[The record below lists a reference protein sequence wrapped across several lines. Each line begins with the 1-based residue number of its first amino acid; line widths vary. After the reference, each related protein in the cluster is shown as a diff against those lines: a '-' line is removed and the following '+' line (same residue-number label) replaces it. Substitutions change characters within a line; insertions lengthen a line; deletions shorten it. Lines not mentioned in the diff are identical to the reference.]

1 MTVTTPSAVPTAAYE
16 NPGAANKA
24 EPPRDYWGRYRLP
37 HPNDE
42 NGKQYGYQRVTTFAK
57 VLDDTYNLDK
67 WKTRQTVLGLLKR
80 PDLLALAATITEPD
94 SAQGK
99 KDLDEICEKAQE
111 AAGTSVKANLGTAL
125 HSYCEQLLSGASGDT
140 IPQQFHADLLAYRR
154 ELSRLGIV
162 ELPYYTERVV
172 FNDSFDVSGRFD
184 RIVQL
189 PDGTLAVLDIKTRDG
204 DLDLS
209 WSSIAIQLA
218 TYAKAKWIRNYE
230 TSRWE
235 PMPNV
240 RTDIALVVHLPV
252 GRGEAHVY
260 QVNINAGWWGAR
272 IAAEGQAWRKTKH
285 LAAPFIPEHLPKPL
299 EHPTPEQL
307 QIGSQPAPQ
316 VPINPAPDGAVDPFA
331 AAAQPE
337 HSGTPSLAA
346 HVAVDPSRSQN
357 FGAFVDSNGRAGMI
371 TPPDP
376 QGNGDPGTAAGGP
389 TPGWLSTPQEAAAAT
404 PQQYTRDP
412 FAGIP
417 AAAPADPFA
426 VTAPQQPLDPQQ
438 FVATAHVGYDASGTE
453 WKFGPGV
460 TLEQAK
466 ANGIV
471 YVDRIPLEPGPLPPA
486 VQDVVNRV
494 ASTIANGAAPV
505 THSAGGALPLG
516 FGATATSP
524 GPVNGGRVAFSS
536 AKQANIS
543 LNPDGTENA
552 AAFVKP
558 HEFQGDG
565 LTCAYCSLGSGDTRA
580 NHREQPTATDQQPGE
595 KRGPG
600 RPAKPPLDP
609 KTATVDELADLPK
622 AKLQDLLRGL
632 DPQANLARQ
641 RKNLAAEIVRLRDA
655 MTGGQPNQHGYG
667 TVTQQT
673 GVTGEDVVLSPTVS
687 NAPGPVPPDPTPQY
701 PADRDPF
708 AVPQPEAHG
717 APVLDENYYL
727 GQIQLAQSKKD
738 LSNLWQHAQNNKV
751 PWTDNL
757 DNAGKARMQVIASQ
771 S

>member
-1 MTVTTPSAVPTAAYE
+1 LTVTTPSAVPTAAYE
-16 NPGAANKA
+16 NPGPANKS

-42 NGKQYGYQRVTTFAK
+42 NGKQYGFQRVTTFAK

-111 AAGTSVKANLGTAL
+111 AAGTNVKANLGTAL
-125 HSYCEQLLSGASGDT
+125 HGYCDQLLNGMSGDQ

-154 ELSRLGIV
+154 ELARLGIK
-162 ELPYYTERVV
+162 ELPYYAERVV
-172 FNDSFDVSGRFD
+172 FNESFDVSGRFD
-184 RIVQL
+184 RIVLL
-189 PDGTLAVLDIKTRDG
+189 PDGTLAILDIKTRDG
-204 DLDLS
+204 DLELS

-218 TYAKAKWIRNYE
+218 TYANAKHIRNYE

-240 RTDIALVVHLPV
+240 RKDIALVVHLPV

-272 IAAEGQAWRKTKH
+272 VAAEGQAWRKTKH
-285 LAAPFIPEHLPKPL
+285 LAAPFIPEHTPKPL
-299 EHPTPEQL
+299 EHPTPAQIEQGL
-307 QIGSQPAPQ
+307 QPTPQ
-316 VPINPAPDGAVDPFA
+316 VPMNPTPEGAVDPFA
-331 AAAQPE
+331 AEAA
-337 HSGTPSLAA
+337 AA
-346 HVAVDPSRSQN
+346 RV
-357 FGAFVDSNGRAGMI
+357 
-371 TPPDP
+371 PDP
-376 QGNGDPGTAAGGP
+376 GGTRPANGVDFAALAQQPDPAGVDFAAVQEAAAGVNLITHPGTVAGGP
-389 TPGWLSTPQEAAAAT
+389 TPGWMPSPQEVAAAT
-404 PQQYTRDP
+404 PAKDP

-417 AAAPADPFA
+417 THRDPFA
-426 VTAPQQPLDPQQ
+426 QTPPAQPHPDTAVNFLQS
-438 FVATAHVGYDASGTE
+438 AHVGYDASGTE

-471 YVDRIPLEPGPLPPA
+471 SVDGVQLEPRPGELAGTPFAGVPA
-486 VQDVVNRV
+486 TVNAIV
-494 ASTIANGAAPV
+494 NQQTSPTNGAA
-505 THSAGGALPLG
+505 G
-516 FGATATSP
+516 
-524 GPVNGGRVAFSS
+524 NGRIAWSS

-543 LNPDGTENA
+543 LNADGSENE

-580 NHREQPTATDQQPGE
+580 NHIKPPEQQAPVTEQP

-600 RPAKPPLDP
+600 RPPKDKPDP
-609 KTATVDELADLPK
+609 RTASADELAELPK
-622 AKLQDLLRGL
+622 SELQNLLRGL
-632 DPQANLARQ
+632 DPNANVARQ

-655 MTGGQPNQHGYG
+655 MQGGVSKETPLPGR
-667 TVTQQT
+667 
-673 GVTGEDVVLSPTVS
+673 EPEAFSATVS

-701 PADRDPF
+701 PRERDPF
-708 AVPQPEAHG
+708 AQQAPAAG

-738 LSNLWQHAQNNKV
+738 LSTLWQHAQNNKV
-751 PWTDNL
+751 PWTAAL
-757 DNAGKARMQVIASQ
+757 DAAGKARMQAITEQ
-771 S
+771 Q